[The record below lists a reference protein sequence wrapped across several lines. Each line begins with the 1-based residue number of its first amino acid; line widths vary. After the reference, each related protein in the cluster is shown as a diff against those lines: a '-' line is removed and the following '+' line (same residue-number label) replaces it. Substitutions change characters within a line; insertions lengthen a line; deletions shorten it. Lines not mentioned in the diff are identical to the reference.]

1 MGLAQKE
8 TPEATEV
15 AGSGLASVLPVDAKP
30 WYRTPHL
37 IKLNLLIMIPLIS
50 SASIGYDG
58 SMMNGLQSLPQ
69 WRKYFGNPEGATL
82 GAMNSVYPAG
92 KVVALFLVTWI
103 CDRFVMQAVS
113 QNMHT
118 FIVARAVLG
127 FFTSFLAQPSPILI
141 AELAYPTHRGKLTAL
156 YQTSFV
162 SFPSTPTGNDHAA
175 DQKQYLGGIIAA
187 WCTYGTLRIDS
198 TWSWRLPSLLQGA
211 LPAIQLLGIWFLPES
226 PRWLIAR
233 GRSQEARK
241 ILADF
246 HAGGDLNSRLVNFEM
261 QEIEAVV
268 TQEADVMSQ
277 NSWMELI
284 RTPANRKRTLI
295 AAIVGWFAQ
304 WNGVNILSYYLALV
318 LNTIGITD
326 SKTQTLING
335 LLNISNWLSA
345 VFVGAMMVDRIGR
358 RTLFLVST
366 GGMLVSY
373 IIWTGLSSYFISSQS
388 AEAGRAA
395 VAFIFITFFF
405 YAMAW
410 SPLLAAYT
418 VEIFPYTLRSRG
430 LSVMYVST
438 FTGLIVGNQV
448 NPIAMKAIGWRY
460 YIVFCCILAVLLAV
474 IWLLFPETKGHTLEE
489 IRELFEGRS
498 SSQDKLNDAE
508 HGRMDEKSNSDDHIM
523 QVEMARQG
531 R

>member
-156 YQTSFV
+156 YQTSF
-162 SFPSTPTGNDHAA
+162 
-175 DQKQYLGGIIAA
+175 YLGGIIAA

>member
-1 MGLAQKE
+1 MGLIQRKK
-8 TPEATEV
+8 PEAEQAVGT
-15 AGSGLASVLPVDAKP
+15 GLASVLPIDAKP

-37 IKLNLLIMIPLIS
+37 VKLNLLIMIPLIS

-69 WRKYFGNPEGATL
+69 WRRFFGNPEGAIL

-92 KVVALFLVTWI
+92 KVLALFLVTWI
-103 CDRFVMQAVS
+103 CDRFGRKPPIVIGLFTCIAFAIMQAVS
-113 QNMHT
+113 QNMRT
-118 FIVARAVLG
+118 FIIARAVLG

-156 YQTSFV
+156 YQTSF
-162 SFPSTPTGNDHAA
+162 
-175 DQKQYLGGIIAA
+175 YLGGIIAA
-187 WCTYGTLRIDS
+187 WCTYGTLQISS

-233 GRSQEARK
+233 GRIQEARK

-246 HAGGDLNSRLVNFEM
+246 HAGGDMDSPLVNFEM

-326 SKTQTLING
+326 GKTQTLING

-388 AEAGRAA
+388 AEAGKAA

-460 YIVFCCILAVLLAV
+460 YIVFCCILAVLLTI
-474 IWLLFPETKGHTLEE
+474 IWFLFPETKGHTLEE
-489 IRELFEGRS
+489 IRELFEGKS
-498 SSQDKLNDAE
+498 PSQDKLNDVE
-508 HGRMDEKSNSDDHIM
+508 HGHSDEKSNGDDHVK
-523 QVEMARQG
+523 QVEVAEGTR
-531 R
+531 